1 MHKFLYFALF
11 LLGALIIAALTFNTN
26 LLSNA
31 MAQENSYEEESY
43 NNYDDSRYNKYPT
56 KVNKYECQIG
66 LSKVSS

>member
-1 MHKFLYFALF
+1 MLWSFFARC
-11 LLGALIIAALTFNTN
+11 IDN
-26 LLSNA
+26 LC
-31 MAQENSYEEESY
+31 MAQENGYEEESY